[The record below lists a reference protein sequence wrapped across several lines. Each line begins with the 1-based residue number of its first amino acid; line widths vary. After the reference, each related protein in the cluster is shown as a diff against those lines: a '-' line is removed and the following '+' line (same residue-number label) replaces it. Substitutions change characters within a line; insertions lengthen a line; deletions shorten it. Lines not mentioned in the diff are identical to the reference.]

1 LNWPTESDIVG
12 LIQDII
18 VYKFPK
24 RSRKEIEAMFGLSDL
39 RKTRYYQEVEADLRV
54 DLKDEVRD
62 EVKLEAVPRLLSLGL
77 TIEQIAQA
85 LELDENLIRLTLES
99 LPSQS

>member
-18 VYKFPK
+18 VYKFP
-24 RSRKEIEAMFGLSDL
+24 RPSRKEIEAMFGLSEL
-39 RKTRYYQEVEADLRV
+39 RKTRYYQEVAA
-54 DLKDEVRD
+54 
-62 EVKLEAVPRLLSLGL
+62 EVKVRTKLESVPRLISLGL

-85 LELDENLIRLTLES
+85 LELDEALIRSTLES
-99 LPSQS
+99 APSQG

>member
-1 LNWPTESDIVG
+1 

-24 RSRKEIEAMFGLSDL
+24 RSHKEIEAMFGLSEL
-39 RKTRYYQEVEADLRV
+39 KETRYYQEVAAEARV
-54 DLKDEVRD
+54 QA
-62 EVKLEAVPRLLSLGL
+62 KLEVVPRLVPLGL

-85 LELDENLIRLTLES
+85 LQLDEALIRLTLES
-99 LPSQS
+99 APSQG

>member
-1 LNWPTESDIVG
+1 

-39 RKTRYYQEVEADLRV
+39 RKTRYYQEVEADLRDEITTQV
-54 DLKDEVRD
+54 TDEVTAKVTAK
-62 EVKLEAVPRLLSLGL
+62 VKLAPVSRLVSLGL
-77 TIEQIAQA
+77 SIQQIAQA
-85 LELDENLIRLTLES
+85 LEVDEDLIRSTLES
-99 LPSQS
+99 AHSQS

>member
-18 VYKFPK
+18 VYKFPE

-39 RKTRYYQEVEADLRV
+39 RKTRYYQEVAA
-54 DLKDEVRD
+54 
-62 EVKLEAVPRLLSLGL
+62 EVKAQTKLESVPRLVALGL

-85 LELDENLIRLTLES
+85 LELDEALVRSTLES
-99 LPSQS
+99 TPSQG